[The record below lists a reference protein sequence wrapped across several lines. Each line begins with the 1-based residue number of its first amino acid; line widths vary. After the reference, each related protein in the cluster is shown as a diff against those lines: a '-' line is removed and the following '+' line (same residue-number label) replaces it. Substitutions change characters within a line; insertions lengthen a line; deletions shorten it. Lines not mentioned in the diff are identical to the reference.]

1 MEKNLCACGCGQEV
15 PELVGKGQRKLYA
28 TPACRKR
35 AQRSRDKAVTS
46 APSSDVA
53 RQVVTTREIK
63 PILKYP
69 GAKWSRAKWIV
80 GHFPS
85 HERYLEPF
93 AGSAAA
99 FFSKSP
105 VEHEVLG
112 DTNKSLTNLFEVIR
126 THSEELAWLI
136 EMTPW
141 SEDEYE
147 SYELA
152 EQYHGTGNALEDA
165 RRFLVRCWQA
175 HGTKLGSTCGW
186 RHKGIASNSSTTKL
200 WRKLPDR
207 LLAAADRLKDVEI
220 RNRPALELV
229 EYYRHPSY
237 LIYADPPYLLSTRTY
252 NLYPNEMTDGEH
264 LQLLDALDAHPGPV
278 VLSGY
283 AHPLY
288 DDRLARWDRVTMA
301 SLAEHGMIRTEVL
314 WLNQRAA
321 RCQQLSLF
329 AV

>member
-1 MEKNLCACGCGQEV
+1 MEQHTCACGCGQNVSEV
-15 PELVGKGQRKLYA
+15 VGKGQRKLYA
-28 TPACRKR
+28 TPTCRKR
-35 AQRSRDKAVTS
+35 AQRSRDKAVT
-46 APSSDVA
+46 PVSSPPVVS
-53 RQVVTTREIK
+53 QVVSTGEIK

-69 GAKWSRAKWIV
+69 GAKWARSKWIV
-80 GHFPS
+80 DHFPE
-85 HERYLEPF
+85 HVRYLEPF

-99 FFSKSP
+99 FFSKDP

-126 THSEELAWLI
+126 THAEELAWRI

-141 SEDEYE
+141 SEDEYNA
-147 SYELA
+147 YELP
-152 EQYHGTGNALEDA
+152 EQYHGSDDHIENA

-200 WRKLPDR
+200 WRKLPER
-207 LLAAADRLKDVEI
+207 LLAVVDRLRDAEI
-220 RNRPALELV
+220 RNRPALELID
-229 EYYRHPSY
+229 YYRHPSY
-237 LIYADPPYLLSTRTY
+237 LIYADPPYMLSTRTY
-252 NLYPNEMTDGEH
+252 NLYPNEMSDMEH
-264 LQLLDALDAHPGPV
+264 LQLLDALDRHPGPV

-288 DDRLARWDRVTMA
+288 AEHLAHWEQVMMP
-301 SLAEHGMIRTEVL
+301 SLAEHGMMRTEVL
-314 WLNQRAA
+314 WLNRQAA
-321 RCQQLSLF
+321 RCQQLPLF